1 MVHDIFTESILYS
14 HYKLLSICINIYQSV
29 GLQMEMKWNECG
41 TKSFPILLPIR
52 LMNAKWLEDEE

>member
-29 GLQMEMKWNECG
+29 GLQMEMNVG
-41 TKSFPILLPIR
+41 QNHSQSSSPSG
-52 LMNAKWLEDEE
+52 